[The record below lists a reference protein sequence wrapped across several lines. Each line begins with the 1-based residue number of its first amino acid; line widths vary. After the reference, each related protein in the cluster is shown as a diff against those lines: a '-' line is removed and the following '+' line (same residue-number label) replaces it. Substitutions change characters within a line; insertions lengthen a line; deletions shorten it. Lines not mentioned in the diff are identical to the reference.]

1 MRGTTRGSHVTSCLG
16 QAASVPSGMSKIH
29 QMLRYAAAKSR
40 CELCHTTRF
49 GVADDP
55 VTIHGKEYAVV
66 TCQRCGRMGLHD
78 IAVLERA
85 SRGAPV
91 ETA

>member
-1 MRGTTRGSHVTSCLG
+1 MSHLARSLAG
-16 QAASVPSGMSKIH
+16 SVPSRMSKVH

-40 CELCHTTRF
+40 CEICPTTRF
-49 GVADDP
+49 AVADETA
-55 VTIHGKEYAVV
+55 TIQGKEYAIV
-66 TCQRCGRMGLHD
+66 TCQRCGRIGLHD
-78 IAVLERA
+78 VAVLEKA